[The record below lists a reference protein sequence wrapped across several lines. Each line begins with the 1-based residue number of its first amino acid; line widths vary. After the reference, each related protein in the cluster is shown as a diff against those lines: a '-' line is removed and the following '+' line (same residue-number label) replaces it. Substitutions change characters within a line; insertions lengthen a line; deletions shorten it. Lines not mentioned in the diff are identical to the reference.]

1 MRLESSSDT
10 AGSVANRPSVAENW
24 QPNVDDLA
32 SMKLPAANAGQAVA
46 PIISSASVLACM
58 VLPFYRESA
67 GSFAVPSGCTTESRR
82 WKWGLDFPQSSS
94 MMIAHNLRQPAWF
107 EQHCTN

>member
-1 MRLESSSDT
+1 
-10 AGSVANRPSVAENW
+10 
-24 QPNVDDLA
+24 
-32 SMKLPAANAGQAVA
+32 
-46 PIISSASVLACM
+46 M